1 LVVEEGGMVVI
12 DSAVEIGLSGFL
24 DRYGNTRAKQE
35 LLLFWVLHPNARFS
49 RLAVLSAMEC
59 SRLDVEKAL
68 ASLIDD
74 NLLDVCSENGQTTY
88 SLTTNEDIRRMV
100 SLLNTLD
107 WSQRQNM
114 FTRTQHVA
122 DTCNLISGGEG
133 I

>member
-1 LVVEEGGMVVI
+1 MVAI
-12 DSAVEIGLSGFL
+12 DSVVEIGLGVFL
-24 DRYGNTRAKQE
+24 NRYGNTRAKQE

-68 ASLIDD
+68 ESMTDD
-74 NLLDVCSENGQTTY
+74 NLVDVCSENRLTTY
-88 SLTTNEDIRRMV
+88 SLTKNDDIRRMV
-100 SLLNTLD
+100 SLLGTLD

-114 FTRTQHVA
+114 FARIHHVS
-122 DTCNLISGGEG
+122 DTCSLISGCED